1 MLEQEI
7 QEIAKSFASH
17 YEQRAALKNNMDSE
31 KASMVSYAKDHPH
44 AFDGR
49 RLHFRKGVFVQL
61 TTRQYVR
68 FTKDKV
74 NNSWIERMA
83 AAGNAAALVIR
94 LDPKKLQPTAE
105 TMSLLNEIDYQTDT
119 KEVAGAGKKKQYE
132 LFDDEET
139 EEAKDEGENKDDEG
153 ESKDDKEAKAVKKTI
168 LPRQICPVTTAPY
181 HDASLAGNG
190 TS

>member
-1 MLEQEI
+1 MSEQEI
-7 QEIAKSFASH
+7 QEIAKSFALH

-83 AAGNAAALVIR
+83 AAGNATALVIR

-132 LFDDEET
+132 LFDDAEPEGDAETEGDKKTKETKDDEET
-139 EEAKDEGENKDDEG
+139 KDEEEAKDDAET
-153 ESKDDKEAKAVKKTI
+153 KKTEKI
-168 LPRQICPVTTAPY
+168 KEVC
-181 HDASLAGNG
+181 
-190 TS
+190 